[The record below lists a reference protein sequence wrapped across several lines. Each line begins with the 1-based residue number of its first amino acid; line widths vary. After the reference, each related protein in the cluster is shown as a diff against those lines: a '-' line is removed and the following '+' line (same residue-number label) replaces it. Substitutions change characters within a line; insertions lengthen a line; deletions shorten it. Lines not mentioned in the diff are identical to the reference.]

1 MNNYEKKVRIK
12 ICSDKFDNSDMFF
25 SDSSKLEDESVSD
38 KTRCEHF
45 EFVTE
50 GTLSSLDGR
59 ISLNYNDSEL
69 FEGESTGVALTFD
82 EAAPGLVTMLRSG
95 SVSTAMVFEAGQRHI
110 SVYKTPYMPFEL
122 CIRTRKVVNQL
133 LSQGT
138 LEIDYFI
145 EVHGVR
151 TERTKMKISVSEIK
165 NVCNS

>member
-12 ICSDKFDNSDMFF
+12 ICSDKFDNSEVFF
-25 SDSSKLEDESVSD
+25 SDSDNPQDDSVSD

-45 EFVTE
+45 DFVTE
-50 GTLSSLDGR
+50 GTLSSTDGR
-59 ISLNYNDSEL
+59 ISLEYNDSEL
-69 FEGESTGVALTFD
+69 FEGESTGVTLTFD
-82 EAAPGLVTMLRSG
+82 ESSPGLVTMLRSG
-95 SVSTAMVFEAGQRHI
+95 SVSTALVFEAGQRHI

-133 LSQGT
+133 LSDGA

-151 TERTKMKISVSEIK
+151 TERTKMKIFVTEL
-165 NVCNS
+165 